1 MKRIVFSI
9 YTSDI
14 EKNNTSTTPFKR
26 SQFEKYKDQLEDRQR
41 KYAEICNAHYKLF
54 QANNTDFIDIQFEK
68 LILFTELA
76 KEYDEVL
83 YLDFDVIP
91 MTNKVLFD
99 SFDFSKNSPKV
110 L

>member
-54 QANNTDFIDIQFEK
+54 RANNTDFIDIQFEK
-68 LILFTELA
+68 LIFE
-76 KEYDEVL
+76 
-83 YLDFDVIP
+83 
-91 MTNKVLFD
+91 
-99 SFDFSKNSPKV
+99 
-110 L
+110 